1 VHYRQLADL
10 DPEDAA
16 LLRAAREVAPMA
28 FNPVSR
34 FQVGAAVR
42 DAGGRVFIGTNFES
56 AALPLGVCAEPAAL
70 LAAIAA
76 GSRDLTAIAVVG
88 GPADADAN
96 ADANAGADADA
107 AASAGAGPPITP
119 CGGCRQRI
127 YDATG
132 GAAVNIRV
140 ICSNLALDSVLDL
153 RITDLLPYAFDAA
166 VLPASAWR
174 A

>member
-1 VHYRQLADL
+1 MGNMRLSDL
-10 DPEDAA
+10 SAEDAA
-16 LLRAAREVAPMA
+16 LLRAARDVAPMA

-42 DAGGRVFIGTNFES
+42 DAGGRVFVGTNFES

-88 GPADADAN
+88 GPSSGD
-96 ADANAGADADA
+96 
-107 AASAGAGPPITP
+107 AGPPVTP

-140 ICSNLALDSVLDL
+140 ICSNLALDAVLDL
-153 RITDLLPYAFDAA
+153 RIADLLPYAFDAS
-166 VLPASAWR
+166 VLPASAWDHGSAR
-174 A
+174 RQP